1 MTPGIETV
9 RESVLGLGLLALMVI
24 ALVASESRKE
34 AFAAATPAVDA
45 DEELLLI
52 IDQPP
57 SVRSDVVGTIRELRV
72 RPLGSRAWPELNW
85 GSDELAPDERRGLG
99 F

>member
-1 MTPGIETV
+1 M
-9 RESVLGLGLLALMVI
+9 RESVLGLGLLLLLAG

-34 AFAAATPAVDA
+34 AFAAVTPSVVA
-45 DEELLLI
+45 DEELMLI

-57 SVRSDVVGTIRELRV
+57 SLRRDVVGTIRELEV
-72 RPLGSRAWPELNW
+72 RPLGSRAWPDLRW